1 MNRLKRELQNRGIC
15 YEADDYEILMK
26 GAEYDCC
33 EKLVSFTSEII
44 ITAFCS
50 AVIDPILRLY
60 DAHTLAPI
68 GEQDMFKDP
77 DWFGKP
83 ARNPWGSHGYEEV
96 FL

>member
-1 MNRLKRELQNRGIC
+1 MNRLKRELLSRGIT
-15 YEADDYEILMK
+15 YEPDEIDIITK
-26 GAEYDCC
+26 GAEYDYC

-44 ITAFCS
+44 ITAIYS
-50 AVIDPILRLY
+50 AVLDPILRLY

-68 GEQDMFKDP
+68 GEQDMYKDP

-83 ARNPWGSHGYEEV
+83 ARNPWGSCGFTEA